1 MKGGGKGKQDN
12 KKKDQ
17 ATGPAAQMKISSFF
31 QQRKQQFTQQKS
43 LSDRSVVS
51 PTLGKRKVRE
61 ESEQEA
67 KDATT
72 SSSPPSSHVEAKS
85 IETVAEEVQHRETE
99 TEEVVVAEVKWKKAR
114 VVLLEDEEHSGSDT
128 EEDEEIRTEYEEMKS
143 RVSVSKQ
150 RATSAAASRP
160 PLRGEEEEEVKE
172 KGEEKPR
179 AMVSPTSRPRLV
191 HANTVSNL
199 KELKRRSPASAA
211 KLGSALLAR
220 SPEAR
225 LRGREEET
233 SNKEQGGKAVVEEED
248 RSRTRLR
255 KETRTE
261 QGHTI
266 QVRHGDITAEVV
278 GAVVNAANSH
288 LAHGGGVAG
297 AISRAGGREVQVES
311 DRWVRQHGEVATG
324 EVAVTGPGRMECDY
338 IIHAVGPICFSREN
352 MAKKDKE
359 LAAAVLNSLLKA
371 EELELRS
378 ISLPAISSGI
388 FGYPKKRCA
397 EVMFS
402 TALAFCRDHPDSRLR
417 QIRFTN
423 WDMETVTIFEQE
435 FAKRFNSN

>member
-1 MKGGGKGKQDN
+1 
-12 KKKDQ
+12 
-17 ATGPAAQMKISSFF
+17 
-31 QQRKQQFTQQKS
+31 
-43 LSDRSVVS
+43 
-51 PTLGKRKVRE
+51 VRE

-99 TEEVVVAEVKWKKAR
+99 TEEAVVAEVQWKKAR

-143 RVSVSKQ
+143 RVSVSKK

-160 PLRGEEEEEVKE
+160 PLRSEEEEEEKEKE

-288 LAHGGGVAG
+288 LAHGGAPPDVAHVPAG
-297 AISRAGGREVQVES
+297 A
-311 DRWVRQHGEVATG
+311 
-324 EVAVTGPGRMECDY
+324 Y
-338 IIHAVGPICFSREN
+338 VGLS
-352 MAKKDKE
+352 
-359 LAAAVLNSLLKA
+359 
-371 EELELRS
+371 
-378 ISLPAISSGI
+378 
-388 FGYPKKRCA
+388 
-397 EVMFS
+397 
-402 TALAFCRDHPDSRLR
+402 
-417 QIRFTN
+417 
-423 WDMETVTIFEQE
+423 
-435 FAKRFNSN
+435 